1 MHCPKPFIPQESVKA
16 HKFMLMS
23 VSEVFEAQFY
33 GPMREQ
39 SDVMTIDDV
48 RKEDFWEMLR

>member
-1 MHCPKPFIPQESVKA
+1 MKA